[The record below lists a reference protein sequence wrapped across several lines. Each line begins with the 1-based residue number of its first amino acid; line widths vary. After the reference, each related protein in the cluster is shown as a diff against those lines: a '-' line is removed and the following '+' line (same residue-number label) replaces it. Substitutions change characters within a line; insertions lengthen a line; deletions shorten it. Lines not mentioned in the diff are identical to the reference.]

1 MRPVVVALPSLLLLL
16 ISLLTV
22 AVYWPGLAGGFLF
35 DDYSNLDDMGNYGG
49 VLDWESFRAFVFS
62 GWSGPSGRP
71 IALASFLLDDNT
83 WPSHAPWFKQ
93 TNLLIHL
100 LCGLLLCWAT
110 LLLVRNLKTVSE
122 IGRASC
128 RERVEASVVG

>member
-1 MRPVVVALPSLLLLL
+1 MRRYKPAAVLLFAFLV
-16 ISLLTV
+16 LTL
-22 AVYWPGLAGGFLF
+22 AIYWPGIFGGFLF
-35 DDYSNLDDMGNYGG
+35 DDHPNLDAMGHLGG
-49 VLDWESFRAFVFS
+49 VSNRETFQAFVFS
-62 GWSGPSGRP
+62 GWSGPTGRP
-71 IALASFLLDDNT
+71 ISLASFLLDDNT

-93 TNLLIHL
+93 TNLLIHI

>member
-1 MRPVVVALPSLLLLL
+1 MMYQHKSTAVFLLL
-16 ISLLTV
+16 IASLSIIT
-22 AVYWPGLAGGFLF
+22 YWPGLSGDFLF
-35 DDYSNLDDMGNYGG
+35 DDYPNLEALGHLDG
-49 VLDWESFRAFVFS
+49 VRNWETFRAFVFS
-62 GWSGPSGRP
+62 GWSGPTGRP
-71 IALASFLLDDNT
+71 LALASFLLNDNT

-93 TNLLIHL
+93 TNLLIHI